1 MKVRGLVTLI
11 TYVRHLKS
19 SAHSACAASRMMQ
32 SFDFATAVSQ
42 TSVKNDVS
50 VLAGYV
56 VPVLQNG
63 ALKWEKKQ
71 TGVRSRAVTSDH
83 TLTCGLMPQVQYRK
97 IWKSMDG
104 KCYPTRHTVLT

>member
-1 MKVRGLVTLI
+1 MKVKGLVTLI

-32 SFDFATAVSQ
+32 SFDFATVSQ

-50 VLAGYV
+50 VLAGYM

-63 ALKWEKKQ
+63 ALKWMKKL

-97 IWKSMDG
+97 FWKSMDG
-104 KCYPTRHTVLT
+104 KCFPTRHTVLT